1 MNYKEKFMRKA
12 IRLALEGKQQEGGG
26 VFGAVIT
33 KNGKEIASCY
43 NRVQGE
49 QDPTQ
54 HAELRCIQLACA
66 VLGTKNLKDCELYAS
81 CEPCIMCLGATSFAG
96 IETIYFGA
104 SVQDAHE
111 NGFSQLPMP
120 SHEEPE
126 KRYRHFN
133 MHQKL
138 RDEAVLVWN

>member
-104 SVQDAHE
+104 SVQDAMKMALA
-111 NGFSQLPMP
+111 NSQCLLM
-120 SHEEPE
+120 
-126 KRYRHFN
+126 KN
-133 MHQKL
+133 QKSGIVIL
-138 RDEAVLVWN
+138 ICIKNYAMRPC